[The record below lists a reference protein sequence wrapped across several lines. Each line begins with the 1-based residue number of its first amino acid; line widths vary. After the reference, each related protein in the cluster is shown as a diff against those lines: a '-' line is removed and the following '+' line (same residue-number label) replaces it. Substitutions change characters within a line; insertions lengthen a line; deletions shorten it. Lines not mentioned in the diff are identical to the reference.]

1 MTKEELGT
9 LILNSERQLYST
21 AKTILINDQ
30 DCADAIQETIVKA
43 FSKIGTLRNDKYA
56 KTWLIRILI
65 NECYTLLRK
74 SSKLVSLEGMSE
86 MTEIETD
93 QRTDYSDL
101 YRAVNSLKEELRMPV
116 ILYYIEDFNIKE
128 IAQILEIT
136 EGEFMGLEIADME
149 KYALSVS
156 LMNVKSYG
164 IAIIQPAEGSSEKV
178 ETALQNFIQ
187 TQQAAQEFYLQDQYE
202 IAKDAR
208 LTQAADGSWVMVM
221 CEDATA
227 VNDSI
232 LNALK

>member
-116 ILYYIEDFNIKE
+116 ILYYIRIS
-128 IAQILEIT
+128 T
-136 EGEFMGLEIADME
+136 
-149 KYALSVS
+149 
-156 LMNVKSYG
+156 
-164 IAIIQPAEGSSEKV
+164 
-178 ETALQNFIQ
+178 
-187 TQQAAQEFYLQDQYE
+187 
-202 IAKDAR
+202 
-208 LTQAADGSWVMVM
+208 
-221 CEDATA
+221 
-227 VNDSI
+227 
-232 LNALK
+232 

>member
-101 YRAVNSLKEELRMPV
+101 YRAVNSLKEAV

-136 EGEFMGLEIADME
+136 EGAVQKRLARARGKLKRNLQE
-149 KYALSVS
+149 
-156 LMNVKSYG
+156 
-164 IAIIQPAEGSSEKV
+164 SE
-178 ETALQNFIQ
+178 E
-187 TQQAAQEFYLQDQYE
+187 
-202 IAKDAR
+202 
-208 LTQAADGSWVMVM
+208 LTV
-221 CEDATA
+221 
-227 VNDSI
+227 
-232 LNALK
+232 

>member
-101 YRAVNSLKEELRMPV
+101 YRAVNSLKEELRMPS
-116 ILYYIEDFNIKE
+116 Y
-128 IAQILEIT
+128 
-136 EGEFMGLEIADME
+136 
-149 KYALSVS
+149 SV
-156 LMNVKSYG
+156 L
-164 IAIIQPAEGSSEKV
+164 
-178 ETALQNFIQ
+178 
-187 TQQAAQEFYLQDQYE
+187 
-202 IAKDAR
+202 
-208 LTQAADGSWVMVM
+208 
-221 CEDATA
+221 
-227 VNDSI
+227 
-232 LNALK
+232 